1 MTVAELA
8 PSDPVSGDLL
18 SVLHGRVFAQ
28 GWPASAFHALLQIP
42 GTLALVMLDDGR
54 PVGFVVARSVVD
66 EAEIITIGVL
76 PDHQRRGHGRGLMEA
91 VSRHTVAAGVT
102 SLFLEVSAVNVAART
117 LYERLGFTVVGRR
130 KGYYERPDG
139 PADDALV
146 LRLRLAPSGAG
157 AAPDDDG
164 VGA

>member
-66 EAEIITIGVL
+66 EAEIITIGV
-76 PDHQRRGHGRGLMEA
+76 
-91 VSRHTVAAGVT
+91 ST
-102 SLFLEVSAVNVAART
+102 NVR
-117 LYERLGFTVVGRR
+117 
-130 KGYYERPDG
+130 
-139 PADDALV
+139 
-146 LRLRLAPSGAG
+146 
-157 AAPDDDG
+157 
-164 VGA
+164 

>member
-76 PDHQRRGHGRGLMEA
+76 PDHQRRGHARGLMEG
-91 VSRHTVAAGVT
+91 VCRHTVAAGVT